1 MTDFAS
7 LNIKFLPGVGP
18 KRAELLNKELKIF
31 TYLDLLHYY
40 PYKYIDR
47 SRTYKINEID
57 GSMPYIQL
65 RGRIVS
71 YSTHGEGA
79 RRRLTA
85 LFSDGSGVIE
95 LVWFKG
101 IRYITDRYKPGTEYT
116 LFGKPTLFNGKFNI
130 AHPELDPIDDR
141 IDNTTGLQGYYTTTE
156 KMKNAFLNSK
166 ALQKMVY
173 TLLSS
178 IQSPLPETLPAPVLS
193 RMQLMGL
200 TDALRNIH
208 FPVSVNHLRRAELR
222 LKFEELFYLQLHILR
237 YTRLRNRKLGGFRFG
252 HIGDYFNNFYHHL
265 LPFELTQAQKRVIKE
280 IRADMGS
287 GRQMNRLLQGDV
299 GSGKTLVA
307 LMSMLIAVDNGY
319 QACLMAPTEILATQ
333 HYDGLKKMI
342 EPLGL
347 RIELLT
353 GSVTKK
359 RREPILNG
367 LLTGEVNLLIG
378 THALLE
384 DSVNFANLG
393 FVVIDEQHRFGVE
406 QRARL
411 WQKNKIPPHIL
422 VMTATPI
429 PRTLAMTVYGDLDVS
444 VIDQL
449 PPGRKPIQTLLQY
462 DNKRAKLYASLRKQ
476 LQIGRQAYIV
486 YPLIQE
492 SEKSDLKN
500 LEEGFDHIREIFPEY
515 SVCMVHGKMKA
526 ADKEHEMQKF
536 VSGEA
541 RIMVATTVIEVG
553 VNVPNASVM
562 IIENAERFG
571 LAQLHQLRGRVGR
584 GAEQSYCILMTS
596 YQISQDTRKRLEIM
610 AETNDLELAD
620 YARLCDVFTI
630 GGTKVGA
637 LFGEAVVIT
646 SPLLKKDFRYLMKQ
660 RGAMLAK
667 GRLLGIQFE
676 TLFSDGLYLEISR
689 HAVRMAR
696 KLQDAFESHG
706 IEIRYPSTTNQI
718 FPVVPNDALARLSGK
733 YAFSHVEPVEGDRS
747 VVRFCTCWATKEEN
761 VDSLIRDLPAALS
774 AQ

>member
-1 MTDFAS
+1 MTDLAK
-7 LNIKFLPGVGP
+7 LDIKYLPGVGP
-18 KRAELLNKELKIF
+18 KRADLLNKELEIH

-47 SRTYKINEID
+47 SKTYKISEID

-71 YSTHGEGA
+71 YNTHGEGA

-85 LFSDGSGVIE
+85 LFSDGTGVIE

-101 IRYITDRYKPGTEYT
+101 IRYITERYKPGTEYT
-116 LFGKPTLFNGKFNI
+116 LFGRPTLFNGKFNI

-141 IDNTTGLQGYYTTTE
+141 IDNTTGLQGYYNTTE

-173 TLLSS
+173 TLLTS
-178 IQSPLPETLPAPVLS
+178 IQAPLPETLPAPVIAH
-193 RMQLMGL
+193 MQLMGI

-208 FPVSVNHLRRAELR
+208 FPISVGHLRRAEMR

-237 YTRLRNRKLGGFRFG
+237 YTRLRNQKLGGFRFD
-252 HIGDYFNNFYHHL
+252 HIGDCFNNFYHHI

-333 HYDGLKKMI
+333 HYEGLKTMV

-359 RREPILNG
+359 RRAPILEG

-384 DSVNFANLG
+384 DTVHFANLG

-406 QRARL
+406 QRSRL
-411 WQKNKIPPHIL
+411 WHKNTTPPHIL

-462 DNKRAKLYASLRKQ
+462 DSKRGQLYAALRKQ

-500 LEEGFDHIREIFPEY
+500 LEEGYDHIREVFPEY
-515 SVCMVHGKMKA
+515 RVCMVHGKMKA
-526 ADKEHEMQKF
+526 AEKEEQMQRF

-541 RIMVATTVIEVG
+541 QIMVATTVIEVG

-596 YQISQDTRKRLEIM
+596 YKINQDTRKRLELM
-610 AETNDLELAD
+610 TETNDGFRIAEAD
-620 YARLCDVFTI
+620 MQMRGPGDME
-630 GGTKVGA
+630 GTQQSGIA
-637 LFGEAVVIT
+637 FNLQIAN
-646 SPLLKKDFRYLMKQ
+646 
-660 RGAMLAK
+660 LAK
-667 GRLLGIQFE
+667 DGQILQAARDEANALLDSDERLEHPENYIVRKELSRIFERQKKLGI
-676 TLFSDGLYLEISR
+676 D
-689 HAVRMAR
+689 
-696 KLQDAFESHG
+696 
-706 IEIRYPSTTNQI
+706 
-718 FPVVPNDALARLSGK
+718 
-733 YAFSHVEPVEGDRS
+733 
-747 VVRFCTCWATKEEN
+747 
-761 VDSLIRDLPAALS
+761 
-774 AQ
+774 

>member
-1 MTDFAS
+1 MTDLAK
-7 LNIKFLPGVGP
+7 LDIKYLPGVGP
-18 KRAELLNKELKIF
+18 KRADLLNKELEIH

-47 SRTYKINEID
+47 SKTYKISEID

-71 YSTHGEGA
+71 YNTHGEGA

-85 LFSDGSGVIE
+85 LFSDGTGVIE

-101 IRYITDRYKPGTEYT
+101 IRYITERYKPGTEYT
-116 LFGKPTLFNGKFNI
+116 LFGRPTLFNGKFNI

-173 TLLSS
+173 TLLAG
-178 IQSPLPETLPAPVLS
+178 IQAPLPETLPAPVIAH
-193 RMQLMGL
+193 MQLMGI

-208 FPVSVNHLRRAELR
+208 FPVSVGHLRRAEMR

-237 YTRLRNRKLGGFRFG
+237 YTRLRNQKLGGFRFD
-252 HIGDYFNNFYHHL
+252 HIGDYFNNFYHHI

-333 HYDGLKKMI
+333 HYEGLKTMV

-359 RREPILNG
+359 RRAPILEG

-384 DSVNFANLG
+384 DTVHFANLG

-406 QRARL
+406 QRSRL
-411 WQKNKIPPHIL
+411 WHKNTTPPHIL

-462 DNKRAKLYASLRKQ
+462 DSKRGQLYAALRKQ

-500 LEEGFDHIREIFPEY
+500 LEEGYDHIREVFPEY
-515 SVCMVHGKMKA
+515 RVCMVHGKMKA
-526 ADKEHEMQKF
+526 AEKEEQMQRF

-541 RIMVATTVIEVG
+541 QIMVATTVIEVG

-596 YQISQDTRKRLEIM
+596 YKINQDTRKRLELM
-610 AETNDLELAD
+610 TETNDGFRIAEAD
-620 YARLCDVFTI
+620 MQMRGPGDME
-630 GGTKVGA
+630 GTQQSGIA
-637 LFGEAVVIT
+637 FNLQIAN
-646 SPLLKKDFRYLMKQ
+646 
-660 RGAMLAK
+660 LAK
-667 GRLLGIQFE
+667 DGQILQAARDEANALLDSDERLEHPENYIVRKELSRIFE
-676 TLFSDGLYLEISR
+676 RQKNWGLIS
-689 HAVRMAR
+689 
-696 KLQDAFESHG
+696 
-706 IEIRYPSTTNQI
+706 
-718 FPVVPNDALARLSGK
+718 
-733 YAFSHVEPVEGDRS
+733 
-747 VVRFCTCWATKEEN
+747 
-761 VDSLIRDLPAALS
+761 
-774 AQ
+774 

>member
-1 MTDFAS
+1 MTDLAK
-7 LNIKFLPGVGP
+7 LDIKYLPGVGP
-18 KRAELLNKELKIF
+18 KRADLLNKELEIH

-47 SRTYKINEID
+47 SKTYKISEID

-71 YSTHGEGA
+71 YNTHGEGA

-85 LFSDGSGVIE
+85 LFSDGTGVIE

-101 IRYITDRYKPGTEYT
+101 IRYITERYKPGTEYT
-116 LFGKPTLFNGKFNI
+116 LFGRPTLFNGKFNI

-141 IDNTTGLQGYYTTTE
+141 IDNTTGLQGYYNTTE

-173 TLLSS
+173 TLLTS
-178 IQSPLPETLPAPVLS
+178 IQAPLPETLPAPVIAH
-193 RMQLMGL
+193 MQLMGI

-208 FPVSVNHLRRAELR
+208 FPISVGHLRRAEMR

-237 YTRLRNRKLGGFRFG
+237 YTRLRNQKLGGFRFD
-252 HIGDYFNNFYHHL
+252 HIGDCFNNFYHHI

-333 HYDGLKKMI
+333 HYEGLRTMV

-359 RREPILNG
+359 RRAPILEG

-384 DSVNFANLG
+384 DTVHFANLG

-406 QRARL
+406 QRSRL
-411 WQKNKIPPHIL
+411 WHKNTTPPHIL

-462 DNKRAKLYASLRKQ
+462 DSKRGQLYAALHKQ

-500 LEEGFDHIREIFPEY
+500 LEEGYDHIREVFPEY
-515 SVCMVHGKMKA
+515 RVCMVHGKMKA
-526 ADKEHEMQKF
+526 AEKEEQMQRF

-541 RIMVATTVIEVG
+541 QIMVATTVIEVG

-596 YQISQDTRKRLEIM
+596 YKINQDTRKRLELM
-610 AETNDLELAD
+610 TETNDGFRIAEAD
-620 YARLCDVFTI
+620 MQMRGPGDME
-630 GGTKVGA
+630 GTQQSGIA
-637 LFGEAVVIT
+637 FNLQIAN
-646 SPLLKKDFRYLMKQ
+646 
-660 RGAMLAK
+660 LAK
-667 GRLLGIQFE
+667 DGQILQAARDEANALLDSDERLEHPENYIVRKELSRIFE
-676 TLFSDGLYLEISR
+676 RQKNWGLIS
-689 HAVRMAR
+689 
-696 KLQDAFESHG
+696 
-706 IEIRYPSTTNQI
+706 
-718 FPVVPNDALARLSGK
+718 
-733 YAFSHVEPVEGDRS
+733 
-747 VVRFCTCWATKEEN
+747 
-761 VDSLIRDLPAALS
+761 
-774 AQ
+774 